1 MAFVAQIGVYNAFEA
16 ALQAG
21 CQRVL
26 FASSVHSMLGYPIDW
41 GEGGKGEATDNKL
54 VPNPVNTYGATKA
67 WGEALRRKY
76 SNADDL
82 SCIAMRV
89 RTTHFLP
96 ELASLRRV
104 ADPFHPLGVVRSS
117 PRRASTQRRRLP

>member
-1 MAFVAQIGVYNAFEA
+1 MAAFVAQIGVYNAFEA

-67 WGEALRRKY
+67 WGEALCRKY

-89 RTTHFLP
+89 RTTPLP
-96 ELASLRRV
+96 ASAAFALLT
-104 ADPFHPLGVVRSS
+104 PSHPRGGGRSS
-117 PRRASTQRRRLP
+117 PRRASTQRRRLR